1 MEIRWLFFIFL
12 VTESFAKLTT
22 GCLLSHGSTITLWP
36 KVGFALSRVWWLCS
50 QSCFWKPFLLWVD
63 PLHDSNN
70 ANNPALYLIF
80 PETEQNSSQHFKVPT
95 TE

>member
-1 MEIRWLFFIFL
+1 MKDGVQKALKIVSHEMKLTFMLNIFHVL
-12 VTESFAKLTT
+12 VIVSYAKLTT

-50 QSCFWKPFLLWVD
+50 QSCFWKPFLLWVY

-70 ANNPALYLIF
+70 ANNPPL
-80 PETEQNSSQHFKVPT
+80 
-95 TE
+95 